1 MSLKWLYD
9 NFLSNEDQNPQPKQ
23 DIQQE
28 SKTPKKE
35 ESSKTLNP
43 CEYPKYLTNGW
54 VKSKSPYTAKGT
66 IKITGGKGGEIDI
79 GKSSTVYFLKGHI
92 QHDRLLDVGDDVVVR
107 YHKYVKGN
115 KTDYKAC
122 EVRRHQKEEST
133 KTLNPCEYPKY
144 LTNGWVKSKSPY
156 TAKGTIK
163 ITGGKGGEIDI
174 GKSSTV
180 YFLKGHIQH
189 DRLLD
194 VGDDVVVRYHK
205 YVKGNK
211 TDYKACEVKRDT
223 SSAAPAVVSHLE
235 QGFEGAHCIE
245 TKGHIFQ
252 ISKPPKDFGFIK
264 AKIPIRFDLKSV
276 DVRPAKFELTAGMI
290 VYIDFNMDSHG
301 KLYTE
306 HIVALKQERL
316 QGITYSEGVVKFV
329 KSRSGFGQIMADV
342 TIYYKMRMIPGAKL
356 HDEVY
361 TQAKIVSQGRLSA
374 ISVSR
379 PSSRRARRRAR
390 HSSGSPTK
398 NLHSN
403 VSTRKARSA
412 RSSPNGSPG
421 RYEKKKNS
429 HGSPTK
435 NLHSN
440 VSTRK
445 ARSARSSPNRS
456 PGRYEKKKNPHGSP
470 TKNLHSNV
478 STRKAKSARSSPNRS
493 PERYEKEKNSH
504 ETTAGR
510 INKVQDGVVTIS
522 LFKEEGVSN
531 KEFSMDKCEYAN
543 PDVGDIVNVE
553 YERDEKGSCSRIL
566 RVQKILTKIGTV
578 KNVGPVSGFIIVKTE
593 QEDVYFERNCC
604 QIAQPV
610 EGDTVQVS
618 YIHSCGKLKALHI
631 CDVET
636 QSKDKDEGEQ
646 NQVSSSAK
654 GNELPAGFEDL
665 RNDVDHDG
673 LSGEHLK
680 IDKKDG
686 NQSGHAGFKFGDFLQ
701 LFRPVVQVQMQ
712 VDNPTLWKHYKAG
725 DYKRFVKSIG
735 PALKIKIAAENPGK
749 SSDVQKKLKM
759 ELIVKLWTLMGGNF
773 AHEQSEN

>member
-1 MSLKWLYD
+1 MILEWL
-9 NFLSNEDQNPQPKQ
+9 FGTSLSNEDQNSQPKQ

-35 ESSKTLNP
+35 ES
-43 CEYPKYLTNGW
+43 
-54 VKSKSPYTAKGT
+54 
-66 IKITGGKGGEIDI
+66 
-79 GKSSTVYFLKGHI
+79 
-92 QHDRLLDVGDDVVVR
+92 R
-107 YHKYVKGN
+107 YHNYYQKKK
-115 KTDYKAC
+115 KTEYKAC
-122 EVRRHQKEEST
+122 EVRRD
-133 KTLNPCEYPKY
+133 PK
-144 LTNGWVKSKSPY
+144 
-156 TAKGTIK
+156 
-163 ITGGKGGEIDI
+163 
-174 GKSSTV
+174 
-180 YFLKGHIQH
+180 
-189 DRLLD
+189 
-194 VGDDVVVRYHK
+194 
-205 YVKGNK
+205 
-211 TDYKACEVKRDT
+211 DT
-223 SSAAPAVVSHLE
+223 
-235 QGFEGAHCIE
+235 HCIK

-252 ISKPPKDFGFIK
+252 MSKPPKDFGFIK
-264 AKIPIRFDLKSV
+264 AKIPISFDLKSV
-276 DVRPAKFELTAGMI
+276 DVRPAKFKLTAGMI
-290 VYIDFNMDSHG
+290 VFVEFNLDSHG

-306 HIVALKQERL
+306 HIVALRQERL
-316 QGITYSEGVVKFV
+316 QGKSYSEGVVKFIN
-329 KSRSGFGQIMADV
+329 SRRGFGQIMADV
-342 TIYYKMRMIPGAKL
+342 TIYYKMGMIPDAKL

-361 TQAKIVSQGRLSA
+361 THAKIVSQGRLSA

-403 VSTRKARSA
+403 VSTRKGRSA

-429 HGSPTK
+429 HGSPTKNLHSNVSTRKARSARSSPNRSPGRYEKKKNPHGSPTK

-531 KEFSMDKCEYAN
+531 KEFSLDKCEYAN

-654 GNELPAGFEDL
+654 GNELPAGFKDL

-686 NQSGHAGFKFGDFLQ
+686 NQSGHTGFKFGDFLQ

-712 VDNPTLWKHYKAG
+712 VDNPTVSSDVVLNVLVKTQIGQLWKHYKAG

-735 PALKIKIAAENPGK
+735 PALKIKIAAENPGA
-749 SSDVQKKLKM
+749 SSGAQKKIKM
-759 ELIVKLWTLMGGNF
+759 ELIVKLWMLMGGNF
-773 AHEQSEN
+773 GTC